1 MGILVSFL
9 RGIVSLV
16 LFAAAVTTVVIDM
29 EFIGEKLGK
38 YKLLRYGLIAGVV
51 LLLFLI
57 GFNSTC
63 NVVIIAIDIYGVWAF
78 FQKKKKKMIWHG
90 KSARQTKKKSEG
102 PQSAIRKQRISKR
115 QIWCRRANFTA
126 RQWGTQSAE
135 GFASDPYAV
144 CREIEKRGNRQSE
157 IGTAPRS
164 VSIPHRG
171 MQRGYFGNGKGNFLA
186 KMYFQTAGEK

>member
-78 FQKKKKKMIWHG
+78 FRRKKEDDLAWEE
-90 KSARQTKKKSEG
+90 RQANEEKERRATECY
-102 PQSAIRKQRISKR
+102 RKQRISKR
-115 QIWCRRANFTA
+115 QIWCKRASFTA
-126 RQWGTQSAE
+126 RQQSWGT
-135 GFASDPYAV
+135 G
-144 CREIEKRGNRQSE
+144 R
-157 IGTAPRS
+157 RS
-164 VSIPHRG
+164 TN
-171 MQRGYFGNGKGNFLA
+171 M
-186 KMYFQTAGEK
+186 AGIA

>member
-78 FQKKKKKMIWHG
+78 SEEKKKMIWHG

-126 RQWGTQSAE
+126 RQQSWGT
-135 GFASDPYAV
+135 G
-144 CREIEKRGNRQSE
+144 R
-157 IGTAPRS
+157 RS
-164 VSIPHRG
+164 TN
-171 MQRGYFGNGKGNFLA
+171 M
-186 KMYFQTAGEK
+186 AGIA

>member
-78 FQKKKKKMIWHG
+78 FRRKKKMIWHG

-102 PQSAIRKQRISKR
+102 PQSAIRKQRGYQKDRSGAGAR
-115 QIWCRRANFTA
+115 TLPRGSRAGAPEGAVPIWLVLP
-126 RQWGTQSAE
+126 E
-135 GFASDPYAV
+135 EASV
-144 CREIEKRGNRQSE
+144 VKKI
-157 IGTAPRS
+157 RS
-164 VSIPHRG
+164 RHLR
-171 MQRGYFGNGKGNFLA
+171 
-186 KMYFQTAGEK
+186 T

>member
-78 FQKKKKKMIWHG
+78 FRRKKEDDLAWEE
-90 KSARQTKKKSEG
+90 RQANEEKE
-102 PQSAIRKQRISKR
+102 
-115 QIWCRRANFTA
+115 RRATECY
-126 RQWGTQSAE
+126 QLSL
-135 GFASDPYAV
+135 
-144 CREIEKRGNRQSE
+144 IH
-157 IGTAPRS
+157 I
-164 VSIPHRG
+164 
-171 MQRGYFGNGKGNFLA
+171 
-186 KMYFQTAGEK
+186 